1 MLIMRERSSMNVACV
16 WVRVGVG
23 FLGAAASAVV
33 VGGLLGQQKM
43 TTERVSRGWVED
55 QSNGNSFFSAVT
67 PDGRYVAFNSQ
78 ATNLVSGDT
87 NPYEDIFVRDRQ
99 TGQTTRVS
107 VASDGTQANGG
118 STWPQISADGRY
130 VTFESEANNLV
141 SGDTNGKPDI
151 FVRDIVLGTTTRVST
166 STSGAQANGAYT
178 SRASISGDG
187 RYVAFFSDASN
198 LVPGDTNNLGDI
210 FVRDMLNSTTIR
222 ASVAANGDEGN
233 SESAQPQI
241 SADGHHVVFY
251 SFATNLV
258 AGDINN
264 QVDVFEKD
272 LSSGAVILIS
282 LASDGTQANDQCLQ
296 PSVSTDGRYVVFSSF
311 ATNLVPGDSNGYV
324 DVFLRD
330 VQAGTTIRT
339 SVSSNETESNG
350 HSSTASVSSDGRIV
364 IFASQASNLVDGDT
378 NSAEDVLMRDTLQGT
393 TTRVSVSTNGA
404 QANDSSAPGAIS
416 SDGRFL
422 TFGSLAS
429 NLVNG
434 DFNSKEDIFLRDLWS
449 GTLSLVSVA
458 MPTTRPE
465 PNGPSAFSSYSA
477 DGRFIAFWSFAT
489 NLIRS
494 DTNGVGDVFLQDQQT
509 GAIELISK
517 NTFGDQANMQC
528 DDPSI
533 SGDGRYVAFWSLSS
547 NLVPNDTNGKN
558 DVFVRDRQTGTTLRV
573 STDSNAGQSNEIS
586 FYPKMSSNGT
596 YVVFFSSATN
606 LVPGDTN
613 GFVDVFVKNIQSG
626 ATTRASLAHDGS
638 QGNGP
643 SLYPFVSI
651 SDDGRYVAFASDATN
666 LVPGDTNGQPDVFV
680 RDMVAN
686 TTTRVSVSSAG
697 VESDGDSRYP
707 TMTPDGKYVVFQ
719 SLATNLV
726 SGDTNGVN
734 DIFLRNLQTGTTTRL
749 SVATD
754 GTEANGASNTPSIS
768 GNGRFV
774 AYPSVATNLVSNDT
788 NGKSDVF
795 RRDLVTGITS
805 RVSVQTNGGQCD
817 GFSTDP
823 SVISSGSVAFR
834 SDATNL
840 VPGDTNGFMDVFV
853 RRVMAFQRRGP

>member
-1 MLIMRERSSMNVACV
+1 MNVACV

-23 FLGAAASAVV
+23 FLSAAASAMV

-43 TTERVSRGWVED
+43 TTEIVSRA
-55 QSNGNSFFSAVT
+55 SNDDNS
-67 PDGRYVAFNSQ
+67 NSYSYT
-78 ATNLVSGDT
+78 A
-87 NPYEDIFVRDRQ
+87 RC
-99 TGQTTRVS
+99 
-107 VASDGTQANGG
+107 
-118 STWPQISADGRY
+118 SADGRY
-130 VTFESEANNLV
+130 VVF
-141 SGDTNGKPDI
+141 
-151 FVRDIVLGTTTRVST
+151 T
-166 STSGAQANGAYT
+166 SL
-178 SRASISGDG
+178 
-187 RYVAFFSDASN
+187 ASN
-198 LVPGDTNNLGDI
+198 LVPGDTNGNFDVFL
-210 FVRDMLNSTTIR
+210 RDNQTGITTL
-222 ASVAANGDEGN
+222 ASVASDGTHGN
-233 SESAQPQI
+233 NASTDCSI
-241 SADGHHVVFY
+241 SSTGRYVVFR
-251 SFATNLV
+251 SASNNLV
-258 AGDINN
+258 AGDTNN
-264 QVDVFEKD
+264 VEDVFERD
-272 LSSGAVILIS
+272 LVTGMTTMVSIAYNGLLGDRPSTIPTVSSDGRFVAFLSNATNLVVGDTNAMADVFVRDTVSNTIVRANVSTSGTEANHGSDSPCMSDDGRYVAFQSSADNLVSGDTNSVDDVFLRDLQAGTTTRLSVASGGAQADYPCMHPSISRDGHFVVFSS
-282 LASDGTQANDQCLQ
+282 LATALVPGDTNDRWDVFLCDLVGNTISRV
-296 PSVSTDGRYVVFSSF
+296 SVSTDGTQSNGSCIYCDVGNGGQFVAFWSEG
-311 ATNLVPGDSNGYV
+311 TNLVPGDTNGQN
-324 DVFLRD
+324 DIFLRD
-330 VQAGTTIRT
+330 VSAGTTRRM
-339 SVSSNETESNG
+339 SV
-350 HSSTASVSSDGRIV
+350 A
-364 IFASQASNLVDGDT
+364 
-378 NSAEDVLMRDTLQGT
+378 
-393 TTRVSVSTNGA
+393 TNGTQGDA
-404 QANDSSAPGAIS
+404 GCFEPSISA
-416 SDGRFL
+416 DGRFVAFP
-422 TFGSLAS
+422 TAS
-429 NLVNG
+429 TTLVPGDLNG
-434 DFNSKEDIFLRDLWS
+434 QEDIFLRDAVI
-449 GTLSLVSVA
+449 GTTKRISTA
-458 MPTTRPE
+458 MNST
-465 PNGPSAFSSYSA
+465 NGPSASDSFSE
-477 DGRFIAFWSFAT
+477 DGRFVAYWSFAS
-489 NLIRS
+489 NIVPG
-494 DTNGVGDVFLQDQQT
+494 DTNGVADIFVRNLVSGTNERVSVSSGGT
-509 GAIELISK
+509 
-517 NTFGDQANMQC
+517 QATSTC
-528 DDPSI
+528 EDPSI

-558 DVFVRDRQTGTTLRV
+558 DVFLRDRQTGTTLRV

-613 GFVDVFVKNIQSG
+613 GFIDVFVKNIQSG

-643 SLYPFVSI
+643 SVYPFVSI

-686 TTTRVSVSSAG
+686 TTTRISVSSAG

-707 TMTPDGKYVVFQ
+707 TMTPDGRYVVFQ

-726 SGDTNGVN
+726 TGDTNGVN

-768 GNGRFV
+768 ANGRFV

-805 RVSVQTNGGQCD
+805 RISVQTNGGQCD
-817 GFSTDP
+817 GFSSDP